1 MNYQTVK
8 THLESAHS
16 ILIAS
21 GEELDLHELGSFPA
35 AIARKD
41 FRHAT
46 AILEECGA
54 SANCEADF
62 WRELLLAARE
72 LELPRYIAR
81 IEKRVGLE
89 TK

>member
-1 MNYQTVK
+1 MNYQSIK

-16 ILIAS
+16 ILIET

-41 FRHAT
+41 WRMAT

-54 SANCEADF
+54 SANCEGEF
-62 WRELLLAARE
+62 WRDLLLAARE

-81 IEKRVGLE
+81 IEKRVAN
-89 TK
+89 